1 MLHHLTCVVP
11 VAETML
17 DRKSRS
23 KWMAEGSLCGDR
35 VKVWAPDRHRRDSL
49 DFDDLQVGQTAINNR
64 RIYQSTTLLAE

>member
-1 MLHHLTCVVP
+1 

-49 DFDDLQVGQTAINNR
+49 DFDDLQVGQTAIN
-64 RIYQSTTLLAE
+64 